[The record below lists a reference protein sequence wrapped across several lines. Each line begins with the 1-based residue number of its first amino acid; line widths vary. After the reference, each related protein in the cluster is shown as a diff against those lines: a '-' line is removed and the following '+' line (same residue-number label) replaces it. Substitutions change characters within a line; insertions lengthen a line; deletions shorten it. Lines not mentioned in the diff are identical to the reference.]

1 MKTILDQYKTPY
13 EVSQDIAR
21 NMVKRRK
28 ERKFTQKQLSE
39 QSGVSLGSLKRFEQM
54 YEISLNHLIKIAF
67 VLDCEEEFLELFKK
81 KFYRTIDE
89 VINEQD

>member
-1 MKTILDQYKTPY
+1 MNTILDQYKTPY

-21 NMVKRRK
+21 NM
-28 ERKFTQKQLSE
+28 
-39 QSGVSLGSLKRFEQM
+39 
-54 YEISLNHLIKIAF
+54 
-67 VLDCEEEFLELFKK
+67 EEFLELFKK